1 MIKIFYKKDYER
13 VLEEKRKLE
22 EEKEKQK
29 ENYERRIADINEK
42 HYQEKIEKSE
52 NYNPDE
58 DPVVLKDTIKRLK
71 ADHQVE
77 IESYKSQ
84 LEDKEKEIKVV
95 KADKNAYKKEKNEL
109 IKEKAN
115 WLKEKANVLKEGSDK
130 YNEKPK
136 GEEEKQPKRRTNNG
150 QVCILVIISFYN
162 SCRFSCICMD
172 NYQKL

>member
-29 ENYERRIADINEK
+29 ENYERRIEDINEK
-42 HYQEKIEKSE
+42 HYQEMIEKSE

-115 WLKEKANVLKEGSDK
+115 WLKEKAELYKQYGIKPIDDIED
-130 YNEKPK
+130 EKPK
-136 GEEEKQPKRRTNNG
+136 RGRRKTTKKE
-150 QVCILVIISFYN
+150 
-162 SCRFSCICMD
+162 D
-172 NYQKL
+172 K